1 MGHALFTIVALLV
14 LTAIAD
20 ELNEIVWLRFR
31 GVGAG
36 HRTLLCPARTV
47 DPTDRLDRQVVGRLS
62 PGRPASLT
70 TAVLGGM
77 IKV

>member
-1 MGHALFTIVALLV
+1 MGHSLFTIVALLV

-31 GVGAG
+31 GVERDIERCFA
-36 HRTLLCPARTV
+36 RLVLL

-70 TAVLGGM
+70 IAVLGGM